1 MSLVGYNPWACKELD
16 MTEQL
21 THTCI
26 IYSLVIQIVLFYGYH
41 ILNDIGR
48 GHDTLFKQ
56 MTVIEVMT

>member
-1 MSLVGYNPWACKELD
+1 MGYSPWACKELD

-21 THTCI
+21 THTRI
-26 IYSLVIQIVLFYGYH
+26 IYSLVIQIVLFCGYH

-48 GHDTLFKQ
+48 GQDTLFKQ